1 MTPTDRAQW
10 QDPQAYYTGPI
21 TADLTGTD
29 WPDRLPAV
37 FTAAQ
42 HFAATGD
49 KQPMRDLW
57 AGCGPELRKGVLMI
71 MGVK

>member
-1 MTPTDRAQW
+1 MTTPT
-10 QDPQAYYTGPI
+10 PYTGPVD
-21 TADLTGTD
+21 ADLTGTD

-37 FTAAQ
+37 FAAAQ

-57 AGCGPELRKGVLMI
+57 AGCGPELRKGVLKI